1 MRKYRSAIITQKKPF
16 WAAQY
21 LQEYFYGNRAEVIQ
35 YDPQQG
41 QKSQSARLQQ
51 AWFKLPF
58 YDFCV
63 FFVDI
68 SSLVWARL
76 CLAQLQGLA
85 KTPIFIKAQGL
96 SAPAIDDLMRLG
108 ATDFF
113 MHPVSPDE
121 VHSRIRSHLRR
132 LVERP
137 QCQELD
143 NEVKLPDS
151 YYLPAMP
158 KSRGDA
164 LTLHESAQKY
174 QVLLSNGATL
184 EAFSMAVATRFAG
197 ASHGY
202 QTVKR
207 RVVAS
212 FERAFVHT
220 MLSRTDGNISAA
232 ARLAGQHRRA
242 FWGLMKKHNIDPQT
256 YKDPDA
262 SAVYIS

>member
-1 MRKYRSAIITQKKPF
+1 MRKYRSAMIAQEKPL

-21 LQEYFYGNRAEVIQ
+21 LQDYFYGQRAELIE

-41 QKSQSARLQQ
+41 QQSQSARLQQ
-51 AWFKLPF
+51 AWFKLHF

-76 CLAQLQGLA
+76 CLAQLQDLA
-85 KTPIFIKAQGL
+85 KTHILIKAQGL
-96 SAPAIDDLMRLG
+96 AAHAIDDLMRLG

-113 MHPVSPDE
+113 MHPVSPDA
-121 VHSRIRSHLRR
+121 VHSRIRGHLRR
-132 LVERP
+132 LVEHP

-143 NEVKLPDS
+143 NKVKVPDS

-242 FWGLMKKHNIDPQT
+242 FWWVMKKNTLDPLS
-256 YKDPDA
+256 YKG
-262 SAVYIS
+262 